1 MSFPITLRETFPEH
15 WPAPLLEASLPMISL
30 PLSLRDAQVLG
41 SQSRSFRE
49 AMGDWRRDGFSDAFL
64 ADITEALTEFP
75 AGVFPRI
82 GYCSWKAS
90 MLGPR
95 ACTTLAEVMQVITA
109 DDPRIANGL
118 AVALTSAE
126 PVVLHLRE
134 WRDIPPW
141 AEFRIFYRQKR
152 VVGVSQYFWREEF
165 PEIAAQESQIR
176 AAIRVGLQQIWPHLP
191 REDGVLDLALLPQE
205 DLRAILLDMGP
216 FTPQSDPCLYSW
228 DRGGDFDRQLRYR
241 RHGLVTGVDH
251 AR

>member
-1 MSFPITLRETFPEH
+1 
-15 WPAPLLEASLPMISL
+15 MISV
-30 PLSLRDAQVLG
+30 PIPPRDAQVLG

-64 ADITEALTEFP
+64 TAIAEALTEFP
-75 AGVFPRI
+75 TGVFPRI

-95 ACTTLAEVMQVITA
+95 ACTNLAEVMQIITA

-126 PVVLHLRE
+126 PVLLHLRA
-134 WRDIPPW
+134 WHDIPPW
-141 AEFRIFYRQKR
+141 AEFRVFYQQKR
-152 VVGVSQYFWREEF
+152 VIGVSQYFWREEF

-176 AAIRVGLQQIWPHLP
+176 AAIRLGLQQIWPHLR

-205 DLRAILLDMGP
+205 DLRPVLLDMGP

-228 DRGGDFDRQLRYR
+228 VRGGDFDRQLRYR
-241 RHGLVTGVDH
+241 RNGLVAGGEH
-251 AR
+251 AG